1 MVLGG
6 VQFYTCALG
15 TSENVFWVN
24 FDAISMVSKAIWG
37 EFGMILLKVFE
48 VFGASSGTPC
58 GTLEK
63 LEINLGR

>member
-15 TSENVFWVN
+15 ASKKAFWVN
-24 FDAISMVSKAIWG
+24 FDAISLVSRAIWG
-37 EFGMILLKVFE
+37 AFGTILLKVFE

-58 GTLEK
+58 GPLEK
-63 LEINLGR
+63 WEINLGR

>member
-15 TSENVFWVN
+15 ASKNAFWVN
-24 FDAISMVSKAIWG
+24 FDAISLVSRAIWG
-37 EFGMILLKVFE
+37 AFGMILLKVFE